1 MAKLT
6 AMNLSNNSIYKVIK
20 MEREEILKKLTEII
34 QTVLN
39 EPTLIIDETM
49 TFNDF
54 ENWDSII
61 QMMVVA
67 SVEQEFGI
75 RFKLREVG
83 EIGSIK
89 DYVDLILSKSST

>member
-1 MAKLT
+1 
-6 AMNLSNNSIYKVIK
+6 

-67 SVEQEFGI
+67 SVEQKFGI

-83 EIGSIK
+83 EISSIK
-89 DYVDLILSKSST
+89 EYVDIILSKSS